1 MYRVNLLPPELVAT
15 EPGAYRRSP
24 LYNLLIF
31 CIGGLCLLYVAFL
44 LYLFFSQ
51 LQVQQKQ
58 KALAALEPQ
67 IRQVETLQ
75 RQSQTLKNRALVWE
89 DILKERREYYPL
101 LVDLQRVLPVDMWVT
116 RVELTRTEPQ
126 AAGGPPAAAAQPQA
140 SGGTPPAAPV
150 RPAVPP
156 APNRLVIEGGTR
168 SFSSVGVYINNLCR
182 LPYFQ
187 KVTLREVT
195 TAGQDYATI
204 FTIEAVLGGK

>member
-1 MYRVNLLPPELVAT
+1 MYKVNLLPPELVAT
-15 EPGAYRRSP
+15 EPGGSRRSP

-31 CIGGLCLLYVAFL
+31 CAGGLCLLYVVFL

-58 KALAALEPQ
+58 KALAAFEPQ
-67 IRQVETLQ
+67 IQRVESLQ
-75 RQSQTLKNRALVWE
+75 RQSQLLRSRAMVWE
-89 DILKERREYYPL
+89 GILKERREYYPL
-101 LVDLQRVLPVDMWVT
+101 LVDLQRVLPVDMW
-116 RVELTRTEPQ
+116 LTRIEL
-126 AAGGPPAAAAQPQA
+126 GAQPQA
-140 SGGTPPAAPV
+140 ASGLPAAPAQPQAPGGTSPPLQ
-150 RPAVPP
+150 PAVPP

-168 SFSSVGVYINNLCR
+168 SLPSVGVYINNLCR

-195 TAGQDYATI
+195 TVGQDHVTT